1 MGIKRVGFIGN
12 LAYKEEKF
20 DGQTV
25 STRLWVS
32 ELEKLTAQKKL
43 VSVDTYKFKKRIFAF
58 AWELFRCLLTSSH
71 IVFMLSTNGMKAI
84 LPFLYYAN
92 KIFRRRIYHRVI
104 GGSINQSIKENPKW
118 VKYLNSINVNW
129 VQSERIVSDLR
140 EQGVKNGKYLK
151 NFRNMESV
159 SIDDIKNC
167 EYPPYKYCTFCR
179 VTKKKGIATAIE
191 SIAKVNS
198 EIGSTVAILH
208 VFGPIDDVYKEEFD
222 LLLEKHKECVRYLG
236 IISQDRAVSTLKDYY
251 YHLFPTTWDSEGFP
265 GTLIDCYNAGL
276 PTIATDWAYNS
287 ELISDGITGM
297 IYNWNDPQQLSICIK
312 KSMEETNEEHWQKR
326 LNNLNEAKKYKA
338 SVVMLQ
344 VKHDLLSL

>member
-1 MGIKRVGFIGN
+1 MEIKRIGFIGN

-32 ELEKLTAQKKL
+32 ELEKLKAQKNL
-43 VSVDTYKFKKRIFAF
+43 ISVDTYNFKKRIFAF
-58 AWELFRCLLTSSH
+58 VWDLLKCLSTSSH

-92 KIFRRRIYHRVI
+92 KIFRRKIYHRVI
-104 GGSINQSIKENPKW
+104 GGSISQSVAGNPKW
-118 VKYLNSINVNW
+118 VKYMNSFNVNW
-129 VQSERIVSDLR
+129 VQSERIVADLR
-140 EQGVKNGKYLK
+140 GQGVRNGKYLK
-151 NFRNMESV
+151 NFRNMDSV
-159 SIDDIKNC
+159 SLDDIKNC

-179 VTKKKGIATAIE
+179 VTKKKGITTAIE

-198 EIGSTVAILH
+198 ESKSIVAVLH
-208 VFGPIDDVYKEEFD
+208 IFGPIDDAYKEEFD
-222 LLLEKHKECVRYLG
+222 NLLEVHKEYVKYLG
-236 IISQDRAVSTLKDYY
+236 VISQDCAVSTLKDYY

-276 PTIATDWAYNS
+276 PTIATNWAYNS
-287 ELISDGITGM
+287 ELIANGITGM
-297 IYNWNDPQQLSICIK
+297 IYNWSEPQQLSVCIK
-312 KSMEETNEEHWQKR
+312 KSMEETEEEHWQKR
-326 LNNLNEAKKYKA
+326 LNNLNEAKKYRA

-344 VKHDLLSL
+344 VNDDLMSL